1 MSQSHEYEVS
11 FGEIFASLPQPLA
24 VCDPDGVVLVANK
37 AARRFLGAETIDG
50 VSLGISD
57 RDTFSSMKVNPRGGA
72 MEFYMADVPVEGAGQ
87 DSVSV
92 SVTPLDFGGYRVT
105 FIEDGAAKGSPS
117 VRLLRALSE
126 VTEHAAIFDDPLELL
141 TLFGSCVSEVFPDY
155 AWRLELRRQQEL
167 LGAHEFPY
175 NLDPGR
181 GAVDQI
187 LAGAGKPEEQELLWR
202 ASRTGFVIWS
212 RAGES
217 LRAGLQV
224 ETTRSRGLTDAEV
237 EALEIFMNFFSFICQ
252 RYLASDE
259 PNIEVLGPILEQL
272 EAGVALCDRRR
283 VVRSC
288 NEAFA
293 RMVQAPT
300 EEIAGQDVIAFFDAE
315 LHAKLRSSAAAAM
328 SGAHPEPLTLSTG
341 EQGRAIT
348 LRITP
353 VGEGDPG
360 EGDHSMGG
368 FWVIAQPSAA
378 SLRALEEEFMRA
390 EQLMQL
396 GQLASGVAH
405 ELKNPLTSILN
416 YADYL
421 LQKYRDQFF
430 EKRDS
435 ERLMRIIE
443 GVERMDHFIRD
454 LVTLAKPHNQDM
466 PPERVDIHTVMRR
479 AIMLCEVIVE
489 QHGVRI
495 TESFAATRSDVL
507 AVDGQLV
514 QVFVNLITNAA
525 SAMPEEGGSIELMTS
540 VSGESIVCAVIDD
553 GAGMDKSTAERI
565 FEPFFTTRKSTGGSG
580 LGLPLVRA
588 LVERHGGTV
597 ELQSALG
604 QGTTFRIILPLLPSA

>member
-1 MSQSHEYEVS
+1 
-11 FGEIFASLPQPLA
+11 
-24 VCDPDGVVLVANK
+24 
-37 AARRFLGAETIDG
+37 
-50 VSLGISD
+50 
-57 RDTFSSMKVNPRGGA
+57 
-72 MEFYMADVPVEGAGQ
+72 
-87 DSVSV
+87 
-92 SVTPLDFGGYRVT
+92 
-105 FIEDGAAKGSPS
+105 
-117 VRLLRALSE
+117 
-126 VTEHAAIFDDPLELL
+126 
-141 TLFGSCVSEVFPDY
+141 
-155 AWRLELRRQQEL
+155 
-167 LGAHEFPY
+167 
-175 NLDPGR
+175 
-181 GAVDQI
+181 
-187 LAGAGKPEEQELLWR
+187 
-202 ASRTGFVIWS
+202 
-212 RAGES
+212 
-217 LRAGLQV
+217 
-224 ETTRSRGLTDAEV
+224 
-237 EALEIFMNFFSFICQ
+237 
-252 RYLASDE
+252 
-259 PNIEVLGPILEQL
+259 
-272 EAGVALCDRRR
+272 
-283 VVRSC
+283 
-288 NEAFA
+288 
-293 RMVQAPT
+293 
-300 EEIAGQDVIAFFDAE
+300 
-315 LHAKLRSSAAAAM
+315 
-328 SGAHPEPLTLSTG
+328 
-341 EQGRAIT
+341 
-348 LRITP
+348 
-353 VGEGDPG
+353 
-360 EGDHSMGG
+360 MGG